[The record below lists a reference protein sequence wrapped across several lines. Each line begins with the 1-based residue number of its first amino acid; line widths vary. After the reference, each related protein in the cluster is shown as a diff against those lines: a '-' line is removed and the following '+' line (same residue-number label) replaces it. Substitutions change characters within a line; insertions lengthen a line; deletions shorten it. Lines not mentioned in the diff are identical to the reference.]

1 MIGCNPSF
9 DARLPYWSD
18 YRKLVAQLPQ
28 GAFPDTGALNN
39 LLPGG
44 TANFNGLP
52 IQFVP
57 SSLLG
62 AMPYEK
68 HIFETGQVSTREN
81 NWHDLFN
88 ALVWCRLPRLK
99 MAMNAMHY
107 GRLHEE
113 QSGRR
118 GRLRDAL
125 TLLDESGVLVVGTNR
140 EALQALAARDWKR
153 VFQELRDAWR
163 DELRVIVCG
172 HALLEKFLDPYK
184 ALTAHALLLLLDDE
198 IPLSPGDL
206 ELSVLDAT
214 VSGGLLSGGLLNSS
228 YSLTPLPLMGIP
240 GWAQQ
245 QDQAFYLDSDVFRPA
260 RNIHGLAPLNPIRVS
275 S

>member
-1 MIGCNPSF
+1 MNGRNPCI

-18 YRKLVAQLPQ
+18 YRKLIGRLPQ
-28 GAFPDTGALNN
+28 DTFPDTGVLNK

-44 TANFNGLP
+44 AANFNGQP

-57 SSLLG
+57 ASLLG

-107 GRLHEE
+107 EKLHEE

-125 TLLDESGVLVVGTNR
+125 TLLDESGVLLVGSNR
-140 EALQALAARDWKR
+140 RVLQALAARDWER
-153 VFQELRDAWR
+153 TFLEQRDAWR

-172 HALLEKFLDPYK
+172 HALLEKFLNPYK
-184 ALTAHALLLLLDDE
+184 ALTAHALLLLLDEE

-206 ELSVLDAT
+206 DLSVLDAA
-214 VSGGLLSGGLLNSS
+214 VSGDLLSGGLLNSS
-228 YSLTPLPLMGIP
+228 RSLTPLPLMGIP
-240 GWAQQ
+240 GWARQ
-245 QDQAFYLDSDVFRPA
+245 QDQAFYQDRDVFRPA
-260 RNIHGLAPLNPIRVS
+260 RKIQGLAPVNPIRFS